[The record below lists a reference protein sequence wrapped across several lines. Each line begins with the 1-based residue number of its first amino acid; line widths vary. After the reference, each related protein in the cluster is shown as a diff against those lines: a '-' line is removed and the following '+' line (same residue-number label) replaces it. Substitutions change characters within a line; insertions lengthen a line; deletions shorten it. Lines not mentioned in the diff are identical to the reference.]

1 MRMCADKVV
10 GPPQVMLPEDEQ
22 VDLAVEVFRMLADGT
37 RVRLLW
43 LLVQGE
49 ASVNE
54 LALSVRKPQATVS
67 QHLAKLRMAHLVQTR
82 RHGPQVFYRV
92 VSDHVGQLVKDAIF
106 HAEHAGGGVPAHHRA
121 DPGLAQLPPGRTEA

>member
-1 MRMCADKVV
+1 MHAGPTVRMCADEVV
-10 GPPQVMLPEDEQ
+10 GARQFPFPEDEP
-22 VDLAVEVFRMLADGT
+22 VDLAVEVFRTLADGT

-54 LALSVRKPQATVS
+54 FALSVRKPQAAVS

-82 RHGPQVFYRV
+82 RHGPQVFYRW
-92 VSDHVGQLVKDAIF
+92 SASTS
-106 HAEHAGGGVPAHHRA
+106 ASS
-121 DPGLAQLPPGRTEA
+121 